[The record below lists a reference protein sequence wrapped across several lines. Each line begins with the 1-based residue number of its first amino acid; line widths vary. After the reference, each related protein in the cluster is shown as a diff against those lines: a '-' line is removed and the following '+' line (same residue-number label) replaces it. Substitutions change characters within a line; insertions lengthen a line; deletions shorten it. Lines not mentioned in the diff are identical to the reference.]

1 MWFLKIRKNK
11 GIAYFLRLALQVPV
25 ERTVYKELSHELY
38 VEREKYDELL
48 EENRRLRRQL
58 EITPESQERIVY
70 KEVPV
75 DRVVYKEGPERVVYQ
90 QVPVE
95 VERVV
100 YREVAPAESAP
111 ARMVGLGLALGRMDG
126 STQTFVEQII
136 PGFAAW
142 KSNQFQVNDILVAVD
157 QRPVD
162 NLEMDVIRSLTIG
175 PESTFCTLQMMRGQ
189 RYYAVTLQRI
199 TPPTLD
205 ESNYDAAI
213 RIAPGLISP
222 SVSIAQQGLAH
233 CILRLFVA
241 HSLCRLSDL

>member
-1 MWFLKIRKNK
+1 
-11 GIAYFLRLALQVPV
+11 VPV

-58 EITPESQERIVY
+58 EQMPELQDRIVY

-75 DRVVYKEGPERVVYQ
+75 DRVVYKEGPERVVYKE
-90 QVPVE
+90 VPIE

-100 YREVAPAESAP
+100 YREAAPVEST
-111 ARMVGLGLALGRMDG
+111 RMVGLGLALGRLDG

-213 RIAPGLISP
+213 RIAPGLIPP

-233 CILRLFVA
+233 CILRPFVA
-241 HSLCRLSDL
+241 HSLCRFSDL

>member
-1 MWFLKIRKNK
+1 VSFCKIRKNNRF
-11 GIAYFLRLALQVPV
+11 AYFSRFASQVPV

-58 EITPESQERIVY
+58 EQMPEPQDRVVY

-75 DRVVYKEGPERVVYQ
+75 ERVVYKE
-90 QVPVE
+90 VPVE

-100 YREVAPAESAP
+100 YREAPVPAP
-111 ARMVGLGLALGRMDG
+111 ARMVGLGLALGRLEG
-126 STQTFVEQII
+126 STQTFIEQII

-142 KSNQFQVNDILVAVD
+142 KSNQFQENDILVAVD

-175 PESTFCTLQMMRGQ
+175 PEDTFCTLQMMRGQ

-213 RIAPGLISP
+213 RIAPGLIPP
-222 SVSIAQQGLAH
+222 SV
-233 CILRLFVA
+233 
-241 HSLCRLSDL
+241 